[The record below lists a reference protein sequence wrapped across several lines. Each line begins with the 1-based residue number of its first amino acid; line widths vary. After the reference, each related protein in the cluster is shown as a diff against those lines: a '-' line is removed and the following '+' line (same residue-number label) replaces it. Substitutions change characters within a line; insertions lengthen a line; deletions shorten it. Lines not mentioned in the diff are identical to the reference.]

1 MSYFYCHTA
10 SKAMFTETVN
20 SSTLADFTI
29 MALKKSGPLGPFK
42 YFKIKTYLHSFTLWS
57 VTHY

>member
-1 MSYFYCHTA
+1 
-10 SKAMFTETVN
+10 MFTETVN